1 MITLEHAYILVGL
14 MFLGFAILTLRD
26 SDHPT
31 RIRSALFWGL
41 IAVSM
46 LLSSRMSTRSPR
58 RTPASIRARASRFAA
73 ASQAP

>member
-26 SDHPT
+26 SAHPT

-41 IAVSM
+41 IAASM
-46 LLSSRMSTRSPR
+46 LFGI
-58 RTPASIRARASRFAA
+58 PALR
-73 ASQAP
+73 